1 MKAMILAAGGATRL
15 YPLTH
20 TLPKPLV
27 PILNVPVIEHL
38 IALLSRHGFQDIMI
52 NVHYLHRT
60 ITEALGDGSR
70 FGVRLKYSHEEDLL
84 GTAGG
89 VRKVADFFYD
99 TFLVIGGD
107 DLTDLDLTAFVRFHR
122 EKKALATVAVSSME
136 SAPGIADVGVLEL
149 DADKRVTYFVEKP
162 ESNRSESGRW
172 SNSGIYLFEPAVLDW
187 IPATGTYDLATQLFP
202 EMLRKEAA
210 FYGYPMGGA
219 FWCDVGSHLRYRQSH
234 WDLLEGKTKI
244 SIPGKEIRP
253 QVWVEEGAEIS
264 PRAYLRPPIL
274 IGKGCRIE
282 EKAEI
287 NGPAV
292 LGAGCIVREG
302 ARVRSSILWEQ
313 TVVGAHALVEDSLV
327 GSGCS
332 LQAHQQYR
340 KIVLASG
347 ARAGEV
353 GREST
358 D

>member
-27 PILNVPVIEHL
+27 PMLNVPVIEHL
-38 IALLSRHGFQDIMI
+38 IALLCRHGFTDIVI

-60 ITEALGDGSR
+60 ITEALGDGER

-89 VRKVADFFYD
+89 VRRVSDFFDD

-107 DLTDLDLTAFVRFHR
+107 DLTDLDLTAFVNFHR
-122 EKKALATVAVSSME
+122 AKKALATVAVSPME
-136 SAPGIADVGVLEL
+136 AAPGIADVGVLEL
-149 DADKRVTYFVEKP
+149 DEEQRVTWFLEKP
-162 ESNRSESGRW
+162 EPRRGESGRW
-172 SNSGIYLFEPAVLDW
+172 SNSGIYLFEPEVLNW
-187 IPATGTYDLATQLFP
+187 IPAKGSYDLAVQLFP
-202 EMLRKEAA
+202 EMVRRRAA
-210 FYGYPMGGA
+210 FFGYPMGGA
-219 FWCDVGSHLRYRQSH
+219 FWCDVGSHLRYRQAH

-244 SIPGKEIRP
+244 AIPGKEIRP
-253 QVWVEEGAEIS
+253 QVWVEDGAEVS

-274 IGKGCRIE
+274 IGRGCRIE

-287 NGPAV
+287 NGPVV
-292 LGAGCIVREG
+292 LGAGCVVREG
-302 ARVRSSILWEQ
+302 ARIRSSILWEH
-313 TVVGAHALVEDSLV
+313 TVVGAHAHVEDCLV
-327 GSGCS
+327 GSGCT
-332 LQAHQQYR
+332 LQAHQHYR